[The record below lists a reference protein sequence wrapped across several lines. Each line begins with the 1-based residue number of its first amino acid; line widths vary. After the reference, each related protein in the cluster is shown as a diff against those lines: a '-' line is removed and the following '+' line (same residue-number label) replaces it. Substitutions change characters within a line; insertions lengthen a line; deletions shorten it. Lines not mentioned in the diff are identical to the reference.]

1 MIQNDRSFT
10 FDRVVQLALFAGLA
24 WGLVLLLDYLS
35 DVLLPFV
42 IGLVVAYFLDPV
54 TNRVQHV
61 IKQRV
66 LAALFTL
73 VSITLAVSLVV
84 WFMVPMVGNELAEM
98 GRTVSKMAANT
109 ELAQAAKEHLPENV
123 WEEVNEILKR
133 DDVKRYLTS
142 DGAVQMAKDT
152 AKNLLPGAWGVLSG
166 AANVLTFITGIL
178 VIMLYVVFL
187 LIDYHNMA
195 ARWRDYLP
203 PSIRDDVSGFVEE
216 FIQATNRYFR
226 SQALVACCVA
236 VLFAIGFSTIG
247 LPLAILMGIFI
258 GLLNMVPYLQIVGT
272 IPCLLL
278 AGLKALEQGDN
289 FLGALGLVL
298 LVFGVVQLIQETV
311 LVSRFQGE
319 AMGLSPAIIL
329 LSISVWG
336 KLLGFLGLIL
346 ALPLT
351 CLGLDLLSPL
361 SLEIRTGGR
370 TLEEQGIEEPVVQK
384 KPLRIALYESPT
396 PNINDSLISGY
407 LSTTDKLQR

>member
-1 MIQNDRSFT
+1 MIPNDRSFT
-10 FDRVVQLALFAGLA
+10 FDRVVRLALFAGLA
-24 WGLVLLLDYLS
+24 WGLVLLLEYLS

-54 TNRVQHV
+54 TNQVQHV

-84 WFMVPMVGNELAEM
+84 WFMVPMVGNELADM
-98 GRTVSKMAANT
+98 GRTVSKMASNT

-123 WEEVNEILKR
+123 WEELNEILKR

-152 AKNLLPGAWGVLSG
+152 AKKLLPGVWGVLSG
-166 AANVLTFITGIL
+166 AANVLTFITGLL

-203 PSIRDDVSGFVEE
+203 PSMRDDVSRFVEE

-236 VLFAIGFSTIG
+236 VLFAIGFSIIG

-351 CLGLDLLSPL
+351 CLGLAYYRRYLWKF
-361 SLEIRTGGR
+361 
-370 TLEEQGIEEPVVQK
+370 EPAGEPSK
-384 KPLRIALYESPT
+384 NKE
-396 PNINDSLISGY
+396 
-407 LSTTDKLQR
+407 

>member
-1 MIQNDRSFT
+1 MIPNDRSLT
-10 FDRVVQLALFAGLA
+10 FDRVIQLALFAGLV

-35 DVLLPFV
+35 DVLLPFFV
-42 IGLVVAYFLDPV
+42 GLLVAYFLDPV

-66 LAALFTL
+66 LAALFTM
-73 VSITLAVSLVV
+73 VSITLAVSLVF
-84 WFMVPMVGNELAEM
+84 WFMVPMVGNELADM

-123 WEEVNEILKR
+123 WEEVNEILKH

-152 AKNLLPGAWGVLSG
+152 AKKLLPGVWGVLSG
-166 AANVLTFITGIL
+166 AANVLTFITGLL

-203 PSIRDDVSGFVEE
+203 PSMRDDVSRFVEE

-236 VLFAIGFSTIG
+236 VLFAIGFSIIS

-289 FLGALGLVL
+289 FFGALGLVL

-311 LVSRFQGE
+311 LVSRLQGE

-351 CLGLDLLSPL
+351 CLGLIYYRRYLWK
-361 SLEIRTGGR
+361 LEPAS
-370 TLEEQGIEEPVVQK
+370 EPSEIK
-384 KPLRIALYESPT
+384 E
-396 PNINDSLISGY
+396 
-407 LSTTDKLQR
+407 

>member
-1 MIQNDRSFT
+1 MIPNDRSFT

-42 IGLVVAYFLDPV
+42 TGLVVAYFLDPV

-84 WFMVPMVGNELAEM
+84 WFMVPMVGNELADM
-98 GRTVSKMAANT
+98 GRTVSKMASNT

-152 AKNLLPGAWGVLSG
+152 AKKLLPGVWGVLSG
-166 AANVLTFITGIL
+166 AANVLTFITGLL

-203 PSIRDDVSGFVEE
+203 PSMRDDVSRFVEE

-226 SQALVACCVA
+226 SQALVAFCVA
-236 VLFAIGFSTIG
+236 VLFAIGFSIIG

-258 GLLNMVPYLQIVGT
+258 GLLNMVPYLTILGI

-278 AGLKALEQGDN
+278 AGLKALEQGDS
-289 FLGALGLVL
+289 FLGGLGIVMLIFGLVQ
-298 LVFGVVQLIQETV
+298 VIQETV
-311 LVSRFQGE
+311 LVPRIQGK

-329 LSISVWG
+329 LSLSVWG

-351 CLGLDLLSPL
+351 CLGLTYYRRYLLKNDQPGYS
-361 SLEIRTGGR
+361 TK
-370 TLEEQGIEEPVVQK
+370 IEE
-384 KPLRIALYESPT
+384 
-396 PNINDSLISGY
+396 
-407 LSTTDKLQR
+407 

>member
-1 MIQNDRSFT
+1 MISNDRSFT

-42 IGLVVAYFLDPV
+42 TGLVVAYFLDPV

-84 WFMVPMVGNELAEM
+84 WFMVPMVGNELADM

-152 AKNLLPGAWGVLSG
+152 AKKLLPGVWGVLSG
-166 AANVLTFITGIL
+166 AANVLTFITGLL

-203 PSIRDDVSGFVEE
+203 PSMRDDVSRFVEE

-236 VLFAIGFSTIG
+236 VLFAIGFSIIG

-351 CLGLDLLSPL
+351 CLGLTYYRRYLWKFEPAGEPS
-361 SLEIRTGGR
+361 EIK
-370 TLEEQGIEEPVVQK
+370 E
-384 KPLRIALYESPT
+384 
-396 PNINDSLISGY
+396 
-407 LSTTDKLQR
+407 

>member
-1 MIQNDRSFT
+1 MIPNDRSFT
-10 FDRVVQLALFAGLA
+10 FDRVVRLALFAGLA

-35 DVLLPFV
+35 DVLLPFFA
-42 IGLVVAYFLDPV
+42 GLVVAYFLDPV

-84 WFMVPMVGNELAEM
+84 WFMVPMVGNELADM
-98 GRTVSKMAANT
+98 GRTVSKMASNT

-123 WEEVNEILKR
+123 WEELNEILKR

-152 AKNLLPGAWGVLSG
+152 AKKLLPGVWGVLSG
-166 AANVLTFITGIL
+166 AANVLTFITGLL

-203 PSIRDDVSGFVEE
+203 PSMRDDVSRFVEE

-236 VLFAIGFSTIG
+236 VLFAFGFSIIG

-351 CLGLDLLSPL
+351 CLGLTYYRRYLWKF
-361 SLEIRTGGR
+361 
-370 TLEEQGIEEPVVQK
+370 EPAGEPSDIK
-384 KPLRIALYESPT
+384 E
-396 PNINDSLISGY
+396 
-407 LSTTDKLQR
+407 

>member
-1 MIQNDRSFT
+1 MIQNDRYFT
-10 FDRVVQLALFAGLA
+10 FGRVLQLALFAGLA
-24 WGLVLLLDYLS
+24 WGIVLLLDYLS

-84 WFMVPMVGNELAEM
+84 WFMVPMVGNELADM
-98 GRTVSKMAANT
+98 GRTVSKMASNT

-166 AANVLTFITGIL
+166 AANVLTFITGLL

-203 PSIRDDVSGFVEE
+203 PSMRDDVSRFVEE

-236 VLFAIGFSTIG
+236 VLFAIGFSIIG

-351 CLGLDLLSPL
+351 CLGLTYYRRYLWKF
-361 SLEIRTGGR
+361 
-370 TLEEQGIEEPVVQK
+370 EPAGEPSDIK
-384 KPLRIALYESPT
+384 E
-396 PNINDSLISGY
+396 
-407 LSTTDKLQR
+407 

>member
-73 VSITLAVSLVV
+73 VSITLAVSLVA
-84 WFMVPMVGNELAEM
+84 WFMVPMVGNELAQM

-123 WEEVNEILKR
+123 WEEMNEILKR

-236 VLFAIGFSTIG
+236 VLFSIGFSTIG

-351 CLGLDLLSPL
+351 CLGLAYYRRYLWKF
-361 SLEIRTGGR
+361 
-370 TLEEQGIEEPVVQK
+370 EPAGEPSK
-384 KPLRIALYESPT
+384 NKE
-396 PNINDSLISGY
+396 
-407 LSTTDKLQR
+407 

>member
-1 MIQNDRSFT
+1 MIPNDRSFT
-10 FDRVVQLALFAGLA
+10 FDRVVRLALFAGLA
-24 WGLVLLLDYLS
+24 WSLVLLLDYLS

-42 IGLVVAYFLDPV
+42 TGLVVAYFLDPV

-61 IKQRV
+61 IKPRV

-73 VSITLAVSLVV
+73 VSITLAVFLVV
-84 WFMVPMVGNELAEM
+84 RLMVPIVGNELADM
-98 GRTVSKMAANT
+98 GRTVSKMATDT
-109 ELAQAAKEHLPENV
+109 ELAQAAKARLPENV

-152 AKNLLPGAWGVLSG
+152 AKKLSPGVWSVLSG
-166 AANVLTFITGIL
+166 AANVLTFITGLL

-195 ARWRDYLP
+195 TRWRDYLP
-203 PSIRDDVSGFVEE
+203 PGMRDDVSGFVGE

-236 VLFAIGFSTIG
+236 VLFAIGFSIIG

-258 GLLNMVPYLQIVGT
+258 GLLNMVPYLQILGI

-278 AGLKALEQGDN
+278 AGLKALEQGDS
-289 FLGALGLVL
+289 FLGGLGIVM
-298 LVFGVVQLIQETV
+298 LVFGVVQVIQETV
-311 LVSRFQGE
+311 LVPRIQGK

-329 LSISVWG
+329 LSLSVWG

-351 CLGLDLLSPL
+351 CLGLTYYRRYLWKCDKPGYSP
-361 SLEIRTGGR
+361 EIK
-370 TLEEQGIEEPVVQK
+370 E
-384 KPLRIALYESPT
+384 
-396 PNINDSLISGY
+396 
-407 LSTTDKLQR
+407 

>member
-1 MIQNDRSFT
+1 MIPNDRTLT
-10 FDRVVQLALFAGLA
+10 FDRVIQLALFAGLV

-35 DVLLPFV
+35 DVLLPFFV
-42 IGLVVAYFLDPV
+42 GLLVAYFLDPV

-84 WFMVPMVGNELAEM
+84 WFMVPMVGNELADM

-123 WEEVNEILKR
+123 WEEVNEILKH

-152 AKNLLPGAWGVLSG
+152 AKKLLPGVWGVLSG
-166 AANVLTFITGIL
+166 AANVLTFITGLL

-203 PSIRDDVSGFVEE
+203 PSMRDDVSRFVEE

-236 VLFAIGFSTIG
+236 VLFAIGFSIIS

-289 FLGALGLVL
+289 FFGALGLVL

-311 LVSRFQGE
+311 LVSRLQGE

-351 CLGLDLLSPL
+351 CLGLIYYRRYLWK
-361 SLEIRTGGR
+361 LEPTS
-370 TLEEQGIEEPVVQK
+370 EPSEIK
-384 KPLRIALYESPT
+384 E
-396 PNINDSLISGY
+396 
-407 LSTTDKLQR
+407 

>member
-1 MIQNDRSFT
+1 MIPNDRSFT
-10 FDRVVQLALFAGLA
+10 FDRVVRLALFAGLA
-24 WGLVLLLDYLS
+24 WCLVLLLDYLS

-84 WFMVPMVGNELAEM
+84 WFVVPMVGNELADT

-109 ELAQAAKEHLPENV
+109 ELALAAKEHLPENV

-152 AKNLLPGAWGVLSG
+152 AKKLSPGVWSVLSG
-166 AANVLTFITGIL
+166 AANVLTFITGLL

-195 ARWRDYLP
+195 TRWRDYLP
-203 PSIRDDVSGFVEE
+203 PGMRDDVSGFVEE

-236 VLFAIGFSTIG
+236 VLFAIGFSIIG
-247 LPLAILMGIFI
+247 LPLAILIGIFI
-258 GLLNMVPYLQIVGT
+258 GLLNMVPYLQILGI

-278 AGLKALEQGDN
+278 AGMKALEHGDS
-289 FLGALGLVL
+289 FLGGLGIVI
-298 LVFGVVQLIQETV
+298 LVFGLVQVIQETV
-311 LVSRFQGE
+311 LVPRIQGK

-329 LSISVWG
+329 LSLSVWG

-351 CLGLDLLSPL
+351 CLGLTYYRRYLWKYDQPGYSP
-361 SLEIRTGGR
+361 EIK
-370 TLEEQGIEEPVVQK
+370 E
-384 KPLRIALYESPT
+384 
-396 PNINDSLISGY
+396 
-407 LSTTDKLQR
+407 

>member
-1 MIQNDRSFT
+1 MIPNDRSFT

-42 IGLVVAYFLDPV
+42 TGLVVAYFLDPV

-84 WFMVPMVGNELAEM
+84 WFMVPMVGNELADM

-152 AKNLLPGAWGVLSG
+152 AKKLLPGVWGVLSG
-166 AANVLTFITGIL
+166 AGNVLTFITGLL

-203 PSIRDDVSGFVEE
+203 PSMRDDVSGFVEE

-236 VLFAIGFSTIG
+236 VLFAIGFSIIG

-351 CLGLDLLSPL
+351 CLGLAYYRRYLWKF
-361 SLEIRTGGR
+361 
-370 TLEEQGIEEPVVQK
+370 EPAGEPSK
-384 KPLRIALYESPT
+384 NKE
-396 PNINDSLISGY
+396 
-407 LSTTDKLQR
+407 

>member
-1 MIQNDRSFT
+1 MIPNDRSFT

-42 IGLVVAYFLDPV
+42 TGLVVAYFLDPV

-84 WFMVPMVGNELAEM
+84 WFMVPMVGNELADM

-152 AKNLLPGAWGVLSG
+152 AKKLLPGVWGVLSG
-166 AANVLTFITGIL
+166 AANVLTFITGLL

-216 FIQATNRYFR
+216 FILATNRYFR

-236 VLFAIGFSTIG
+236 VLFAIGFSIIG

-351 CLGLDLLSPL
+351 CLGLTYYRRYLWKFEPAGEPS
-361 SLEIRTGGR
+361 EIK
-370 TLEEQGIEEPVVQK
+370 E
-384 KPLRIALYESPT
+384 
-396 PNINDSLISGY
+396 
-407 LSTTDKLQR
+407 

>member
-1 MIQNDRSFT
+1 MIPNDRSFT

-42 IGLVVAYFLDPV
+42 TGLVVAYFLDPV
-54 TNRVQHV
+54 TNLVQHV

-123 WEEVNEILKR
+123 WEEMNEILKR

-203 PSIRDDVSGFVEE
+203 PSMRDDVSGFVEE

-236 VLFAIGFSTIG
+236 VLFAIGFSIIG

-351 CLGLDLLSPL
+351 CLGLTYYRRYLWKFEPAGEPS
-361 SLEIRTGGR
+361 EIK
-370 TLEEQGIEEPVVQK
+370 E
-384 KPLRIALYESPT
+384 
-396 PNINDSLISGY
+396 
-407 LSTTDKLQR
+407 

>member
-1 MIQNDRSFT
+1 MILNDRSLT
-10 FDRVVQLALFAGLA
+10 FDRVIQLALFAGLV
-24 WGLVLLLDYLS
+24 WGLVLLMDYLS
-35 DVLLPFV
+35 DVLLPFFV
-42 IGLVVAYFLDPV
+42 GLLVAYFLDPV

-66 LAALFTL
+66 LAALFTM
-73 VSITLAVSLVV
+73 VSITLAVSLVF
-84 WFMVPMVGNELAEM
+84 WFMVPMVGNELADM

-123 WEEVNEILKR
+123 WEEVNEILKH

-142 DGAVQMAKDT
+142 DGAVQMAKDS
-152 AKNLLPGAWGVLSG
+152 AKKLLPGVWGVLSG
-166 AANVLTFITGIL
+166 AANVLTFITGLL

-203 PSIRDDVSGFVEE
+203 PSMRDDVSRFVEE

-236 VLFAIGFSTIG
+236 VLFAIGFSIIS

-289 FLGALGLVL
+289 FFGALGLVL

-311 LVSRFQGE
+311 LVSRLQGE

-351 CLGLDLLSPL
+351 CLGLIYYRRYLWK
-361 SLEIRTGGR
+361 LEPAS
-370 TLEEQGIEEPVVQK
+370 EPSEIK
-384 KPLRIALYESPT
+384 E
-396 PNINDSLISGY
+396 
-407 LSTTDKLQR
+407 

>member
-1 MIQNDRSFT
+1 MIPNDRSFT
-10 FDRVVQLALFAGLA
+10 FDRVVRLALFAGLA
-24 WGLVLLLDYLS
+24 WCLVLLLDYLS

-42 IGLVVAYFLDPV
+42 TGLVVAYFLDPV

-61 IKQRV
+61 IKPRV

-73 VSITLAVSLVV
+73 VSITLAVFLVV
-84 WFMVPMVGNELAEM
+84 RLMVPIVGNELADM
-98 GRTVSKMAANT
+98 GRTVSKMATDT
-109 ELAQAAKEHLPENV
+109 ELAQAAKARLPENV

-152 AKNLLPGAWGVLSG
+152 AKKLSPGVWSVLSG
-166 AANVLTFITGIL
+166 AANVLTFITGLL

-195 ARWRDYLP
+195 TRWRDYLP
-203 PSIRDDVSGFVEE
+203 PGMRDDVSGFVGE

-236 VLFAIGFSTIG
+236 VLFSIGFSIIG

-258 GLLNMVPYLQIVGT
+258 GLLNMVPYLQVLGI
-272 IPCLLL
+272 IPCLIL
-278 AGLKALEQGDN
+278 AGLKALEQGDS
-289 FLGALGLVL
+289 FLGGLGIVM
-298 LVFGVVQLIQETV
+298 LVFGVVQVIQETV
-311 LVSRFQGE
+311 LVPRIQGK

-329 LSISVWG
+329 LSLSVWG

-351 CLGLDLLSPL
+351 CLGLTYYRRYLWKYDQPGYSP
-361 SLEIRTGGR
+361 EIK
-370 TLEEQGIEEPVVQK
+370 E
-384 KPLRIALYESPT
+384 
-396 PNINDSLISGY
+396 
-407 LSTTDKLQR
+407 

>member
-1 MIQNDRSFT
+1 MIPNDRSFT
-10 FDRVVQLALFAGLA
+10 FDRVVRLALFAGLA

-35 DVLLPFV
+35 DVLLPFFA
-42 IGLVVAYFLDPV
+42 GLVVAYFLDPV

-84 WFMVPMVGNELAEM
+84 WFMVPMVGNELADM
-98 GRTVSKMAANT
+98 GRTVSKMASNT

-123 WEEVNEILKR
+123 WEELNEILKR

-152 AKNLLPGAWGVLSG
+152 AKKLLPGVWGVLSG
-166 AANVLTFITGIL
+166 AANVLTFITGLL

-203 PSIRDDVSGFVEE
+203 PSMRDDVSRFVEE

-236 VLFAIGFSTIG
+236 VLFAISFSIIG

-258 GLLNMVPYLQIVGT
+258 GLLNMVPYLQIMGT

-289 FLGALGLVL
+289 FFGALGLVL
-298 LVFGVVQLIQETV
+298 LVFGVVQLIQDTV
-311 LVSRFQGE
+311 LVPRFQGE

-329 LSISVWG
+329 LSLSVWG

-351 CLGLDLLSPL
+351 CLGLTYYRRYLWKFEPAGEPP
-361 SLEIRTGGR
+361 EIK
-370 TLEEQGIEEPVVQK
+370 E
-384 KPLRIALYESPT
+384 
-396 PNINDSLISGY
+396 
-407 LSTTDKLQR
+407 

>member
-1 MIQNDRSFT
+1 MIPNDRSFT
-10 FDRVVQLALFAGLA
+10 FDRVVRLALFAGLA
-24 WGLVLLLDYLS
+24 WSLVLLLDYLS

-42 IGLVVAYFLDPV
+42 TGLVVAYFLDPV

-61 IKQRV
+61 IKPRV

-73 VSITLAVSLVV
+73 VSITLAVFLVV
-84 WFMVPMVGNELAEM
+84 RLMVPIVGNELADM
-98 GRTVSKMAANT
+98 GRTVSKMATDT
-109 ELAQAAKEHLPENV
+109 ELAQAAKARLPENV

-152 AKNLLPGAWGVLSG
+152 AKKLSPGVWSVLSG
-166 AANVLTFITGIL
+166 AANVLTFITGLL

-195 ARWRDYLP
+195 TRWRDYLP
-203 PSIRDDVSGFVEE
+203 PGMRDDVSGFVGE

-236 VLFAIGFSTIG
+236 VLFAIGFSIIG

-258 GLLNMVPYLQIVGT
+258 GLLNMVPYLPILGI
-272 IPCLLL
+272 IPCLIL
-278 AGLKALEQGDN
+278 AGLKALEQGDS
-289 FLGALGLVL
+289 FLGGLGIVM
-298 LVFGVVQLIQETV
+298 LVFGVVQVIQETV
-311 LVSRFQGE
+311 LVPRIQGK

-329 LSISVWG
+329 LSLSVWG

-351 CLGLDLLSPL
+351 CLGLTYYRRYLWKYDQPGYSP
-361 SLEIRTGGR
+361 EVK
-370 TLEEQGIEEPVVQK
+370 E
-384 KPLRIALYESPT
+384 
-396 PNINDSLISGY
+396 
-407 LSTTDKLQR
+407 

>member
-1 MIQNDRSFT
+1 MIPNDRSFT

-35 DVLLPFV
+35 DVLLPFFA
-42 IGLVVAYFLDPV
+42 GLVVAYFLDPV
-54 TNRVQHV
+54 TNQVQHV

-84 WFMVPMVGNELAEM
+84 WFMVPMVGNELADM

-152 AKNLLPGAWGVLSG
+152 AKKLLPGVWGVLSG
-166 AANVLTFITGIL
+166 AANVLTFITGLL

-203 PSIRDDVSGFVEE
+203 PSMRDDVSRFVEE

-236 VLFAIGFSTIG
+236 VLFAIGFSIIG

-351 CLGLDLLSPL
+351 CLGLIYYRRYLWK
-361 SLEIRTGGR
+361 LEPAG
-370 TLEEQGIEEPVVQK
+370 
-384 KPLRIALYESPT
+384 KPSEIKE
-396 PNINDSLISGY
+396 
-407 LSTTDKLQR
+407 

>member
-1 MIQNDRSFT
+1 MIPNDRSFT

-42 IGLVVAYFLDPV
+42 TGLVVAYFLDPV

-84 WFMVPMVGNELAEM
+84 WFMVPMVGNELADM
-98 GRTVSKMAANT
+98 GRTVSKMASNT

-152 AKNLLPGAWGVLSG
+152 AKKLLPGVWGVLSG
-166 AANVLTFITGIL
+166 AANVLTFITGLL

-203 PSIRDDVSGFVEE
+203 PSMRDDVSRFVEE

-236 VLFAIGFSTIG
+236 VLFAIGFSIIG

-336 KLLGFLGLIL
+336 KLLGFLGLLL

-351 CLGLDLLSPL
+351 CLGLAYYRRYLWKF
-361 SLEIRTGGR
+361 
-370 TLEEQGIEEPVVQK
+370 EPAGEPSK
-384 KPLRIALYESPT
+384 IKE
-396 PNINDSLISGY
+396 
-407 LSTTDKLQR
+407 

>member
-1 MIQNDRSFT
+1 MIPNDRSFT
-10 FDRVVQLALFAGLA
+10 FDRVVRLALFAGLA

-35 DVLLPFV
+35 DVLLPFFA
-42 IGLVVAYFLDPV
+42 GLVVAYFLDPV

-84 WFMVPMVGNELAEM
+84 WFMVPMVGNELADM
-98 GRTVSKMAANT
+98 GRTVSKMASNT

-123 WEEVNEILKR
+123 WEELNEILKR

-152 AKNLLPGAWGVLSG
+152 AKKLLPGVWGVLSG
-166 AANVLTFITGIL
+166 AANVLTFITGLL

-203 PSIRDDVSGFVEE
+203 PSMRDDVSRFVEE

-236 VLFAIGFSTIG
+236 VLFAISFSIIG

-258 GLLNMVPYLQIVGT
+258 GLLNMVPYLQIMGT

-289 FLGALGLVL
+289 FFGALGLVL

-351 CLGLDLLSPL
+351 CLGLIYYRRYLWK
-361 SLEIRTGGR
+361 LEPAG
-370 TLEEQGIEEPVVQK
+370 EPSEIK
-384 KPLRIALYESPT
+384 E
-396 PNINDSLISGY
+396 
-407 LSTTDKLQR
+407 

>member
-1 MIQNDRSFT
+1 MIPNDRSFT

-42 IGLVVAYFLDPV
+42 TGLVVAYFLDPV

-236 VLFAIGFSTIG
+236 VLFAIGFSIIG

-351 CLGLDLLSPL
+351 CLGLAYYRRYLWKF
-361 SLEIRTGGR
+361 
-370 TLEEQGIEEPVVQK
+370 EPAGEPSK
-384 KPLRIALYESPT
+384 NKE
-396 PNINDSLISGY
+396 
-407 LSTTDKLQR
+407 

>member
-1 MIQNDRSFT
+1 MIPNDRSFT
-10 FDRVVQLALFAGLA
+10 FDRVVRLALFAGLA

-42 IGLVVAYFLDPV
+42 TGLVVAYFLDPV

-84 WFMVPMVGNELAEM
+84 WFMVPMVGNELADM

-152 AKNLLPGAWGVLSG
+152 AKKLLPGVWGVLSG
-166 AANVLTFITGIL
+166 AANVLTFITGLL

-203 PSIRDDVSGFVEE
+203 PSMRDDVTGFVEE

-236 VLFAIGFSTIG
+236 VLFAIGFSIIG

-351 CLGLDLLSPL
+351 CLGLTYYRRYLWKFEPAGEPS
-361 SLEIRTGGR
+361 EIK
-370 TLEEQGIEEPVVQK
+370 E
-384 KPLRIALYESPT
+384 
-396 PNINDSLISGY
+396 
-407 LSTTDKLQR
+407 

>member
-1 MIQNDRSFT
+1 MIPNDRSFT
-10 FDRVVQLALFAGLA
+10 FDRVVRLALFAGLA

-35 DVLLPFV
+35 DVLLPFFA
-42 IGLVVAYFLDPV
+42 GLVVAYFLDPV
-54 TNRVQHV
+54 TNQVQHV

-73 VSITLAVSLVV
+73 VSITLAISLVV
-84 WFMVPMVGNELAEM
+84 WVMVPMVGNELADM

-152 AKNLLPGAWGVLSG
+152 AKKLLPGVWGVLSG
-166 AANVLTFITGIL
+166 AANVLTFITGLL

-203 PSIRDDVSGFVEE
+203 PGMRDEVSRFVEE

-236 VLFAIGFSTIG
+236 VLFAIGFSIIG

-278 AGLKALEQGDN
+278 AGLKALEQGDS

-298 LVFGVVQLIQETV
+298 LVFGVVQLIQDTV
-311 LVSRFQGE
+311 LVPRFQGE

-351 CLGLDLLSPL
+351 CLGLTYYRRYLWK
-361 SLEIRTGGR
+361 LETAG
-370 TLEEQGIEEPVVQK
+370 EPSEIK
-384 KPLRIALYESPT
+384 E
-396 PNINDSLISGY
+396 
-407 LSTTDKLQR
+407 

>member
-1 MIQNDRSFT
+1 MIPNDRSFT
-10 FDRVVQLALFAGLA
+10 FDRVVRLAVFAGFA

-42 IGLVVAYFLDPV
+42 TGLVVAYFLDPV

-61 IKQRV
+61 IKPRV

-73 VSITLAVSLVV
+73 VSITLAVFLVV
-84 WFMVPMVGNELAEM
+84 RLMVPIVGNELADM
-98 GRTVSKMAANT
+98 GRTVSKMATDT
-109 ELAQAAKEHLPENV
+109 ELAQAAKARLPENV

-152 AKNLLPGAWGVLSG
+152 AKKLSPGVWSVLSG
-166 AANVLTFITGIL
+166 AANVLTFITGLL

-195 ARWRDYLP
+195 TRWRDYLP
-203 PSIRDDVSGFVEE
+203 PGMRDDVSGFVGE

-236 VLFAIGFSTIG
+236 VLFAIGFSIIG

-258 GLLNMVPYLQIVGT
+258 GLLNMVPYLPILGI
-272 IPCLLL
+272 IPCLIL
-278 AGLKALEQGDN
+278 AGLKALEQGDS
-289 FLGALGLVL
+289 FLGGLGIVM
-298 LVFGVVQLIQETV
+298 LVFGVVQVIQETV
-311 LVSRFQGE
+311 LVPRIQGK

-329 LSISVWG
+329 LSLSVWG

-351 CLGLDLLSPL
+351 CLGLTYY
-361 SLEIRTGGR
+361 RR
-370 TLEEQGIEEPVVQK
+370 
-384 KPLRIALYESPT
+384 
-396 PNINDSLISGY
+396 Y
-407 LSTTDKLQR
+407 LWKYDQPSHSTDIKE

>member
-1 MIQNDRSFT
+1 
-10 FDRVVQLALFAGLA
+10 
-24 WGLVLLLDYLS
+24 
-35 DVLLPFV
+35 
-42 IGLVVAYFLDPV
+42 
-54 TNRVQHV
+54 
-61 IKQRV
+61 
-66 LAALFTL
+66 
-73 VSITLAVSLVV
+73 
-84 WFMVPMVGNELAEM
+84 M

-236 VLFAIGFSTIG
+236 VLFAIGFSIIG

-258 GLLNMVPYLQIVGT
+258 GLLNMVPYLQVLGI
-272 IPCLLL
+272 IPCLML
-278 AGLKALEQGDN
+278 AGLKALEQGDS
-289 FLGALGLVL
+289 FLGGLGIVM
-298 LVFGVVQLIQETV
+298 LVFGVVQVIQETV
-311 LVSRFQGE
+311 LVPRIQGK

-351 CLGLDLLSPL
+351 CLGLAYYRRYLWKF
-361 SLEIRTGGR
+361 
-370 TLEEQGIEEPVVQK
+370 EPAGEPSK
-384 KPLRIALYESPT
+384 NKE
-396 PNINDSLISGY
+396 
-407 LSTTDKLQR
+407 

>member
-1 MIQNDRSFT
+1 MIPNDRSFT
-10 FDRVVQLALFAGLA
+10 FDRVVRLALFAGLA
-24 WGLVLLLDYLS
+24 WSLVLLLDYLS

-61 IKQRV
+61 IKPRV

-73 VSITLAVSLVV
+73 VSITLAVFLVV
-84 WFMVPMVGNELAEM
+84 RLMVPIVGNELADM
-98 GRTVSKMAANT
+98 GRTVSKMATDT
-109 ELAQAAKEHLPENV
+109 ELAQAAKARLPENV

-152 AKNLLPGAWGVLSG
+152 AKKLSPGVWSVLSG
-166 AANVLTFITGIL
+166 AANVLTFITGLL

-187 LIDYHNMA
+187 LIDYDNIA
-195 ARWRDYLP
+195 KRWRDYLP
-203 PSIRDDVSGFVEE
+203 PGMRDDVSGFVGE

-236 VLFAIGFSTIG
+236 VLFAIGFSIIG

-258 GLLNMVPYLQIVGT
+258 GLLNMVPYLPILGI
-272 IPCLLL
+272 IPCLIL
-278 AGLKALEQGDN
+278 AGLKALELGDSI
-289 FLGALGLVL
+289 LGGLGIVM
-298 LVFGVVQLIQETV
+298 LVFGVVQVIQETV
-311 LVSRFQGE
+311 LVPRIQGK

-329 LSISVWG
+329 LSLSVWG

-351 CLGLDLLSPL
+351 CLGLTYYRLYLWKSDQPGYSP
-361 SLEIRTGGR
+361 EIK
-370 TLEEQGIEEPVVQK
+370 E
-384 KPLRIALYESPT
+384 
-396 PNINDSLISGY
+396 
-407 LSTTDKLQR
+407 

>member
-1 MIQNDRSFT
+1 MIPNDRSFT

-35 DVLLPFV
+35 DVLLPFFA
-42 IGLVVAYFLDPV
+42 GLVVAYFLDPV

-84 WFMVPMVGNELAEM
+84 WLMVPMVGNELADM
-98 GRTVSKMAANT
+98 GRTVSKMASNT

-123 WEEVNEILKR
+123 WEELNEILKR

-152 AKNLLPGAWGVLSG
+152 AKKLLPGVWGVLSG
-166 AANVLTFITGIL
+166 AANVLTFITGLL

-203 PSIRDDVSGFVEE
+203 PSMRDDVSRFVEE

-236 VLFAIGFSTIG
+236 VLFAIGFSIIG

-289 FLGALGLVL
+289 FFGALGLVL

-351 CLGLDLLSPL
+351 CLGLIYYRRYLWK
-361 SLEIRTGGR
+361 LEPAG
-370 TLEEQGIEEPVVQK
+370 EPSEIK
-384 KPLRIALYESPT
+384 E
-396 PNINDSLISGY
+396 
-407 LSTTDKLQR
+407 

>member
-1 MIQNDRSFT
+1 MIPNDRSFT
-10 FDRVVQLALFAGLA
+10 FERVVQLALFAGLG
-24 WGLVLLLDYLS
+24 WCLVLLLDYLS

-42 IGLVVAYFLDPV
+42 TGLVMAYFLDPI

-61 IKQRV
+61 IKKRV

-73 VSITLAVSLVV
+73 VSITLAVFLVV
-84 WFMVPMVGNELAEM
+84 WFMVPMVGNELADM
-98 GRTVSKMAANT
+98 GRTVSKMAADT
-109 ELAQAAKEHLPENV
+109 ELAQAAKERLPENV

-142 DGAVQMAKDT
+142 DGVVQMAKDT
-152 AKNLLPGAWGVLSG
+152 AKKFLPGVWGVLSG
-166 AANVLTFITGIL
+166 AANVLTFITGLL

-187 LIDYHNMA
+187 LIDYDNMA
-195 ARWRDYLP
+195 ERWRDYLP
-203 PSIRDDVSGFVEE
+203 PSMRDDASRFLGE

-226 SQALVACCVA
+226 SQTLVACCVA
-236 VLFAIGFSTIG
+236 VLFAIGFSIIG

-258 GLLNMVPYLQIVGT
+258 GLLNMVPYLQTVGT

-278 AGLKALEQGDN
+278 AGLKALEQGDS
-289 FLGALGLVL
+289 FLGALGFVL

-311 LVSRFQGE
+311 LVPRLQGE

-329 LSISVWG
+329 LSLSVWG

-351 CLGLDLLSPL
+351 CLGLTYYRRYLWK
-361 SLEIRTGGR
+361 LEQAG
-370 TLEEQGIEEPVVQK
+370 
-384 KPLRIALYESPT
+384 ESQD
-396 PNINDSLISGY
+396 I
-407 LSTTDKLQR
+407 KE

>member
-1 MIQNDRSFT
+1 MIPNDRSFT
-10 FDRVVQLALFAGLA
+10 FGRVLQLALFAGLA
-24 WGLVLLLDYLS
+24 WGLVLILDYLS

-84 WFMVPMVGNELAEM
+84 WFMVPMVGNELADM

-236 VLFAIGFSTIG
+236 VLFAIGFFTIG

-351 CLGLDLLSPL
+351 CLGLAYYRRYLWKF
-361 SLEIRTGGR
+361 
-370 TLEEQGIEEPVVQK
+370 EPAGEPSK
-384 KPLRIALYESPT
+384 IKE
-396 PNINDSLISGY
+396 
-407 LSTTDKLQR
+407 

>member
-1 MIQNDRSFT
+1 MIPNDRSFT

-35 DVLLPFV
+35 DVLLPFFA
-42 IGLVVAYFLDPV
+42 GLVVAYFLDPV

-84 WFMVPMVGNELAEM
+84 WFMVPMVGNELADM

-123 WEEVNEILKR
+123 WEEVNEILKH

-152 AKNLLPGAWGVLSG
+152 AKKLLPGVWGVLSG
-166 AANVLTFITGIL
+166 AANVLTFITGLL

-203 PSIRDDVSGFVEE
+203 PSMRDDVSRFVEE

-236 VLFAIGFSTIG
+236 VLFTIGFFTIG

-351 CLGLDLLSPL
+351 CLGLIYYRRYLWK
-361 SLEIRTGGR
+361 LEPAG
-370 TLEEQGIEEPVVQK
+370 EPSEIK
-384 KPLRIALYESPT
+384 E
-396 PNINDSLISGY
+396 
-407 LSTTDKLQR
+407 

>member
-1 MIQNDRSFT
+1 MIPNDRSFT

-42 IGLVVAYFLDPV
+42 TGLVVAYFLDPV

-152 AKNLLPGAWGVLSG
+152 AKKLLPGVWGVLSG
-166 AANVLTFITGIL
+166 AANVLTFITGLL

-203 PSIRDDVSGFVEE
+203 PSMRDDVSGFVEE

-236 VLFAIGFSTIG
+236 VLFAIGFSIIG

-351 CLGLDLLSPL
+351 CLGLTYYRRYLWKFEPAGEPS
-361 SLEIRTGGR
+361 EIK
-370 TLEEQGIEEPVVQK
+370 E
-384 KPLRIALYESPT
+384 
-396 PNINDSLISGY
+396 
-407 LSTTDKLQR
+407 

>member
-1 MIQNDRSFT
+1 MIPNDRSFT
-10 FDRVVQLALFAGLA
+10 FGRVVQLALFAGLA

-42 IGLVVAYFLDPV
+42 TGLVVAYFLDPV

-84 WFMVPMVGNELAEM
+84 WFMVPMVGNELADM

-152 AKNLLPGAWGVLSG
+152 AKKLLPGVWGVLSG
-166 AANVLTFITGIL
+166 AANVLTFITGLL

-203 PSIRDDVSGFVEE
+203 PSMRDDVSGFVEE

-236 VLFAIGFSTIG
+236 VLFAIGFSIIG

-351 CLGLDLLSPL
+351 CLGLTYYRRYLWKFEPAGEPS
-361 SLEIRTGGR
+361 EIKEYKN
-370 TLEEQGIEEPVVQK
+370 LWFKK
-384 KPLRIALYESPT
+384 KPP
-396 PNINDSLISGY
+396 
-407 LSTTDKLQR
+407 

>member
-1 MIQNDRSFT
+1 MIPNDRSFT

-35 DVLLPFV
+35 DVLLPFFA
-42 IGLVVAYFLDPV
+42 GLVVAYFLDPV

-84 WFMVPMVGNELAEM
+84 WFMVPMVGNELADM
-98 GRTVSKMAANT
+98 GRTVSKMASNT

-123 WEEVNEILKR
+123 WEELNEILKR

-152 AKNLLPGAWGVLSG
+152 AKKLLPGVWGVLSG
-166 AANVLTFITGIL
+166 AANVLTFITGLL

-236 VLFAIGFSTIG
+236 VLFAIGFSIIG

-289 FLGALGLVL
+289 FFGALGLVL

-351 CLGLDLLSPL
+351 CLGLIYYRRYLWK
-361 SLEIRTGGR
+361 LEPAG
-370 TLEEQGIEEPVVQK
+370 EPSEIK
-384 KPLRIALYESPT
+384 E
-396 PNINDSLISGY
+396 
-407 LSTTDKLQR
+407 

>member
-42 IGLVVAYFLDPV
+42 TGLVVAYFLDPV

-123 WEEVNEILKR
+123 WEEMNEILKR

-351 CLGLDLLSPL
+351 CLGLAYYRRYLWKF
-361 SLEIRTGGR
+361 
-370 TLEEQGIEEPVVQK
+370 EPAGEPSK
-384 KPLRIALYESPT
+384 NKE
-396 PNINDSLISGY
+396 
-407 LSTTDKLQR
+407 

>member
-1 MIQNDRSFT
+1 MIPNDRSFT

-35 DVLLPFV
+35 DVLLPFFA
-42 IGLVVAYFLDPV
+42 GLVVAYFLDPV

-84 WFMVPMVGNELAEM
+84 WFMVPMVGNELADM
-98 GRTVSKMAANT
+98 GRTVSKMASNT

-123 WEEVNEILKR
+123 WEELNEILKR

-152 AKNLLPGAWGVLSG
+152 AKKLLPGVWGVLSG
-166 AANVLTFITGIL
+166 AANVLTFITGLL

-203 PSIRDDVSGFVEE
+203 PSMRDDVSRFVEE

-236 VLFAIGFSTIG
+236 VLFAIGFSIIG

-351 CLGLDLLSPL
+351 CLGLAYYRRYLWKF
-361 SLEIRTGGR
+361 
-370 TLEEQGIEEPVVQK
+370 EPAG
-384 KPLRIALYESPT
+384 KPSKNKE
-396 PNINDSLISGY
+396 
-407 LSTTDKLQR
+407 

>member
-1 MIQNDRSFT
+1 MIPNDRSFT
-10 FDRVVQLALFAGLA
+10 FDRVVRLALFAGLA

-35 DVLLPFV
+35 DVLLPFFA
-42 IGLVVAYFLDPV
+42 GLVVAYFLDPV
-54 TNRVQHV
+54 TNQVQHV

-84 WFMVPMVGNELAEM
+84 WFMVPMVGNELADM

-109 ELAQAAKEHLPENV
+109 ELAQAAKERLPENV

-152 AKNLLPGAWGVLSG
+152 AKKLLPGVWGVLSG
-166 AANVLTFITGIL
+166 AANVLTFITGLL

-187 LIDYHNMA
+187 LIDYHKMA

-203 PSIRDDVSGFVEE
+203 PGMRDDVSRFVEE

-236 VLFAIGFSTIG
+236 VLFAIGFSIIG

-351 CLGLDLLSPL
+351 CLGPTYYRRYLWK
-361 SLEIRTGGR
+361 LE
-370 TLEEQGIEEPVVQK
+370 PAD
-384 KPLRIALYESPT
+384 KPSEIKE
-396 PNINDSLISGY
+396 
-407 LSTTDKLQR
+407 

>member
-1 MIQNDRSFT
+1 MIPNEHSFT
-10 FDRVVQLALFAGLA
+10 LDRVVRLALFAGLA

-42 IGLVVAYFLDPV
+42 TGLVVAYFLDPV
-54 TNRVQHV
+54 TNRVQQL
-61 IKQRV
+61 IKPRV

-73 VSITLAVSLVV
+73 VSITLAVFLVV
-84 WFMVPMVGNELAEM
+84 RYMVPMVGNELADM
-98 GRTVSKMAANT
+98 GRTVSKMAADT
-109 ELAQAAKEHLPENV
+109 ELAQAAKERLPENV

-142 DGAVQMAKDT
+142 DGMLQMGKDT
-152 AKNLLPGAWGVLSG
+152 AKKLLPGVWGVLSG
-166 AANVLTFITGIL
+166 AANVLTFITGLL

-187 LIDYHNMA
+187 LIDYDNMS
-195 ARWRDYLP
+195 ARWRNYIP
-203 PSIRDDVSGFVEE
+203 ASMRDDVSAFLGE
-216 FIQATNRYFR
+216 FIKANNRYFR
-226 SQALVACCVA
+226 SQALVASCVA
-236 VLFAIGFSTIG
+236 VLFTIGFSIIG

-278 AGLKALEQGDN
+278 AGLKALEQGDS

-311 LVSRFQGE
+311 LVPRFQGE

-329 LSISVWG
+329 LSISIWG

-351 CLGLDLLSPL
+351 CLGLTYYRRYL
-361 SLEIRTGGR
+361 RKF
-370 TLEEQGIEEPVVQK
+370 EPVCEPSDIK
-384 KPLRIALYESPT
+384 E
-396 PNINDSLISGY
+396 
-407 LSTTDKLQR
+407 

>member
-1 MIQNDRSFT
+1 MIPNDRSFT
-10 FDRVVQLALFAGLA
+10 FERVVQLALFAGLG
-24 WGLVLLLDYLS
+24 WCLVLLLDYLS

-42 IGLVVAYFLDPV
+42 TGLVLAYFLNPI

-61 IKQRV
+61 IKKRV

-73 VSITLAVSLVV
+73 VSITLAVFLVV
-84 WFMVPMVGNELAEM
+84 WFMVPMVGNELADM
-98 GRTVSKMAANT
+98 GRTVSKMAADT
-109 ELAQAAKEHLPENV
+109 ELAQAAKERLPENV

-142 DGAVQMAKDT
+142 DGVVQMAKDT
-152 AKNLLPGAWGVLSG
+152 AKKFLPGVWGVLSG
-166 AANVLTFITGIL
+166 AANVLTFITGLL

-187 LIDYHNMA
+187 LIDYANIA

-203 PSIRDDVSGFVEE
+203 PSMRDDASRFLGE
-216 FIQATNRYFR
+216 FIQATNHYFR
-226 SQALVACCVA
+226 SQTLVACCVA
-236 VLFAIGFSTIG
+236 VLFAIGFSIIG

-258 GLLNMVPYLQIVGT
+258 GLLNMVPYLQTVGT

-278 AGLKALEQGDN
+278 AGLKALEQGDS
-289 FLGALGLVL
+289 FLGALGFVL

-311 LVSRFQGE
+311 LVPRLQGE

-329 LSISVWG
+329 LSLSVWG

-351 CLGLDLLSPL
+351 CLGLTYYRRYLWK
-361 SLEIRTGGR
+361 LEQV
-370 TLEEQGIEEPVVQK
+370 E
-384 KPLRIALYESPT
+384 ESPD
-396 PNINDSLISGY
+396 I
-407 LSTTDKLQR
+407 KE